1 MIPVN
6 RDTIMMIATVVCA
19 LGIIFLFKE
28 LSKTKE
34 EMNSFKTFSAQV
46 VQHLNAPVPTPAP
59 VPEPEP
65 EPVKAEEVK
74 SKE

>member
-1 MIPVN
+1 MISVN

-34 EMNSFKTFSAQV
+34 EMNNFKSFAQ
-46 VQHLNAPVPTPAP
+46 QIMAPMPVPAPTPTPVPAP
-59 VPEPEP
+59 VPAPEP
-65 EPVKAEEVK
+65 EPVKE